1 MPLPASPAAISLDAI
16 QTEFGGSAPT
26 SISEYYRGTIGV
38 ALVPNIS
45 VNNNVPTGS
54 AGVQISFSNFHSA
67 EQIDY
72 VPNSIDI
79 NNVSAIGSSG
89 GASANSNQITIT
101 GINTSITLSFRTSDA
116 YAVGFDPDQQETG
129 DETDAFLT
137 LDVYVNGSYVSQVA
151 WNSSGGGYTSGFGT
165 LEADVTVSNNDT
177 VKVVLGI
184 GASGQ
189 GPVSGG
195 ATFAIINESSGNAQ
209 LDTFTVYGQA

>member
-1 MPLPASPAAISLDAI
+1 MPLPASPNAISLDAI

-72 VPNSIDI
+72 VPNSINI
-79 NNVSAIGSSG
+79 NNVTAIGSG
-89 GASANSNQITIT
+89 FASADSNQITIT

-116 YAVGFDPDQQETG
+116 YAVGYDPDPNETG
-129 DETDAFLT
+129 DETDAFLS
-137 LDVYVNGSYVSQVA
+137 LDIIVNGSLVNQVS
-151 WNSSGGGYTSGFGT
+151 WGSSGGGYSSGFGT

-177 VKVVLGI
+177 VKVILGI
-184 GASGQ
+184 SASGQ

-209 LDTFTVYGQA
+209 LDTFDVYGQA